1 MQNLKLKIKKAEVKK
16 RLKNFVKR
24 MKKDYGRDLI
34 FIIHHGSWATGEAKS
49 DSDIDILAGL
59 KKVGKAG
66 LVKLKKILK
75 NKEFKDFNVLLFSEL
90 DMENYIPYGRH
101 QFHYGKKLLYG
112 KCPLP
117 KPTKKQEILEIQK
130 HADEV
135 GFWGRYLYT
144 HKHPR
149 ERVVRSIYWR
159 LKEVVICLK
168 VYVSLK
174 KNKYPQ
180 TRKELKKY
188 LGPKDKELV
197 EISENWKK
205 YKSGFLKNPDSVL
218 LDLAEFSQR
227 ILRRLKMQV
236 LRCKK
241 DN

>member
-1 MQNLKLKIKKAEVKK
+1 MKKGEVEK
-16 RLKNFVKR
+16 RLKSFVKR
-24 MKKDYGRDLI
+24 MKKDYGRNLT

-59 KKVGKAG
+59 KKVGRVE

-75 NKEFKDFNVLLFSEL
+75 NKEFKDFNVLFFSEL

-101 QFHYGKKLLYG
+101 QFHYGAKLLYG
-112 KCPLP
+112 KCSLP

-159 LKEVVICLK
+159 LKEVIICLK
-168 VYVSLK
+168 VWVSLK

-188 LGPKDKELV
+188 LGSKDKELV
-197 EISENWKK
+197 EISENWEK
-205 YKSGFLKNPDSVL
+205 YKPDFLKNPDSVL
-218 LDLAEFSQR
+218 LELAEFSQR
-227 ILRRLKMQV
+227 ILERVKGQV
-236 LRCKK
+236 ARGKK
-241 DN
+241 EN